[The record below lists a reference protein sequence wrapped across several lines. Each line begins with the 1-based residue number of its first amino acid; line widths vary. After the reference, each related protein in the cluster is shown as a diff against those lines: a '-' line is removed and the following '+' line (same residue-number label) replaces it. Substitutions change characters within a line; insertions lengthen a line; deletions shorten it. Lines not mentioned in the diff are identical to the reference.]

1 MKKIAWFLACFL
13 MVLAACTPVK
23 KQLTE
28 EDMGAYL
35 FVFFSDPTHSLF
47 MATSYDGYTFTA
59 VNDGNPVI
67 GGDSIAEQRGIRD
80 PHITRGPDGAFYL
93 AMTDLHVFGKQVGI
107 RDTQWERDGDAYG
120 WGNNRGLVL
129 MKSFDLIN
137 WTRSNVRVDKAFP
150 ERFGDIGCSWAPETV
165 YDAHEGKMMIYFTM
179 RIYDRRRYN

>member
-1 MKKIAWFLACFL
+1 MKKSLLL
-13 MVLAACTPVK
+13 MVCLLAALTSCTTGK

-47 MATSYDGYTFTA
+47 MATSHDGYTFTA

-67 GGDSIAEQRGIRD
+67 AGDTIAEQRGIRD

-93 AMTDLHVFGKQVGI
+93 AMTDLHIFGQRVGI
-107 RDTQWERDGDAYG
+107 RKTQWDRDGDAYG

-137 WTRSNVRVDKAFP
+137 WTRSNVRVDKAYP
-150 ERFGDIGCSWAPETV
+150 EKFGDIGCAWAPETV
-165 YDAHEGKMMIYFTM
+165 YDAKEG
-179 RIYDRRRYN
+179 